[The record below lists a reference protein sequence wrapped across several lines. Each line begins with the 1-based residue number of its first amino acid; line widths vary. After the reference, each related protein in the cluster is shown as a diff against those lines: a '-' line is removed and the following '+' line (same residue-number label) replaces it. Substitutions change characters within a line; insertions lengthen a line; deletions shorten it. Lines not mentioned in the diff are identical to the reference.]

1 MLENEELD
9 EMMQLYV
16 DHMANPRNYGKLDTY
31 DAIGIGKNPDN
42 GESVVVYFTLDDKGI
57 IDEIAFQ
64 VKACSTTVVS
74 GSIFTETVKG
84 VDLEEAVVLS
94 DIMLEKLDEL
104 PPEDAA
110 CSEIV
115 TVAFLAALE
124 HYHVR
129 QSDPDAMIPTRLI
142 EKTCEVKED
151 A

>member
-1 MLENEELD
+1 MQDNEELN

-16 DHMANPRNYGKLDTY
+16 DHMANPRNYGKMDSY

-57 IDEIAFQ
+57 IDDIAFQ

-84 VDLEEAVVLS
+84 VDLEEALVLS
-94 DIMLEKLDEL
+94 NIMLDKLDEL

-115 TVAFLAALE
+115 TMAFLAALD
-124 HYHVR
+124 HYKAL
-129 QSDPDAMIPTRLI
+129 QSDPNAVMPTRFI
-142 EKTCEVKED
+142 EKTCEVRED

>member
-1 MLENEELD
+1 MLENKELD

-16 DHMANPRNYGKLDTY
+16 DHMANPRNYGKLDDY

-94 DIMLEKLDEL
+94 NIMLEKLDEL

-124 HYHVR
+124 HYHAR
-129 QSDPDAMIPTRLI
+129 QNDPDAMIPTRLI

>member
-1 MLENEELD
+1 MLENEEID
-9 EMMQLYV
+9 EMMELYV
-16 DHMANPRNYGKLDTY
+16 DHMVNPRNYGRLEVY
-31 DAIGIGKNPDN
+31 DAMGLGKNPDN
-42 GESVVVYFTLDDKGI
+42 GESVIVYFRLDDKGI

-84 VDLEEAVVLS
+84 VDLEEALVLS
-94 DIMLEKLDEL
+94 NIMLDKLDEL

-115 TVAFLAALE
+115 TMAFLAALE
-124 HYHVR
+124 HYEAR
-129 QSDPDAMIPTRLI
+129 KNDPDAMVPTKFI